1 MILGGVIGIFRPS
14 PPARLPGRVMA
25 RALRAIGDATKQ
37 SALALSSLPG
47 VRMRV
52 CLATLQPISIPH
64 LRGHGPSGPAG
75 GMLVANAMC
84 APSGPLP
91 SLFFLSLVIMVCA
104 PSLPRPSAM
113 RTVHTAG
120 IFPGMNLRTP
130 AAARGEFGHGT
141 GRRTMCLPRRPG
153 TPAVKGPR
161 PTGSTGLSPARL
173 HTAPARPHTVE
184 NATPTLSPGTA
195 RTTPSVTHIPLA
207 AHRAR
212 SQIPKDICQRAKMG
226 KRPPK
231 TFARKS
237 V

>member
-47 VRMRV
+47 ARMRV

-64 LRGHGPSGPAG
+64 LRGHGRRHVGGERHVRPLRPPA
-75 GMLVANAMC
+75 LALF
-84 APSGPLP
+84 SLP
-91 SLFFLSLVIMVCA
+91 CDHGVR
-104 PSLPRPSAM
+104 PSLPRPSDM
-113 RTVHTAG
+113 RTVDTAG
-120 IFPGMNLRTP
+120 IFPGMNLRAA

-161 PTGSTGLSPARL
+161 PTGSTGLTPARL
-173 HTAPARPHTVE
+173 HTAPARPHTM